1 MQKPVWSKIA
11 ERDLEL
17 GPKGEPER
25 DTANWRLARDE
36 AGVAWLVFDR
46 KGESANTISRAGL
59 GELEELMGAMEAKP
73 PKGLVLRS
81 GKPGGFAVG
90 ADIREFPEAKSV
102 ADVEERLRAFHRVID
117 RIAALK
123 MPTIAVLHGVC
134 LGGGLELAL
143 AFKLRLALP
152 DARLGTPEVLLG
164 LHPGAGGTFRLT
176 DLIDPTEAM
185 KLMLTGRPVPARKA
199 LRLGLVDAVVEAR
212 HVEAAVAAAI
222 AGKLQHDARGW
233 RASAMATLPARK
245 LAAQRMRTEAEKR
258 ARPQHYPAPYA
269 LIDLWETH
277 GGDAAAMQQA
287 EIKSFAELMVGDTA
301 QNMIRVFML
310 RERMKRLGK
319 VGERPIRHVHV
330 VGAGTMGGDI
340 AAWCALRGLSV
351 SLTDLEP
358 EMLAKAIGRAAAL
371 FEDKTAKG
379 REFRDA
385 RDRLIPDFAGDG
397 VTAADLVI
405 EAIAEKTDVKRK
417 VYAQLEPRMK
427 EDAVLA
433 TNTSSIPL
441 ESLREGLERPGRLVG
456 LHFFN
461 PVAKMQLVEVVSHDQ
476 ADESA
481 LETARALCR
490 RIDRLPVPVRS
501 APGFLVNRILTPC
514 LMEAM
519 LLLDEGVK
527 PEAIDRAA
535 EEFGMAMGPIEVA
548 DRVGLDICLE
558 VLSML
563 RDRLGG
569 DLPEPPGWFREKVE
583 KGDLGRKSGQ
593 GLYAWKDGELQ
604 KQKGRKEEDSGA
616 SEEAMTDR
624 LILPM
629 VNTAAACLREG
640 VVEDA
645 DLLDGAMI
653 FATGFAPFR
662 GGPAKYARDR
672 GLDAVRERLR
682 ELAEAHGERFR
693 PDEGL
698 DDLGR
703 TP

>member
-698 DDLGR
+698 DELGR